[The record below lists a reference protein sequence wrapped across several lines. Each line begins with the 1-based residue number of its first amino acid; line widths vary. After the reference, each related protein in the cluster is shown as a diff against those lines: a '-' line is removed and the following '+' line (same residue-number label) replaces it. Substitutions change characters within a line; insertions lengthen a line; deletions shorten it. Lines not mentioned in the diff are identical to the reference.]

1 MKKIKTMGKGN
12 RMKPHD
18 ALREYINKSELR
30 IISNS
35 FRVRMSK
42 TIVKNFDAG
51 LYDSV
56 LKEHKKCIRELKSL
70 NIKYPANA
78 VPVFYMYIVP
88 DDKFVELL
96 DYPYKN
102 TKGGG
107 RPVASYDM
115 DGFNSAYGTSQNL
128 LLDNGKINVTKH
140 VNHIHEY
147 AHLIHQQF
155 RFCQQIF
162 SEGFAELIPWYAL
175 EYERKVPEHCIAMSE
190 LDKIYTAN
198 ELLESVVFSDK
209 VSGKTC
215 SFQASYIS
223 SYLWSRAVAEHI
235 RVKYKLSRKQA
246 VQKLLELYAFTKYG
260 KQWFISE
267 LAEILGMNAEKLLDS
282 TEYQIKML
290 KQIEKEIKG

>member
-1 MKKIKTMGKGN
+1 
-12 RMKPHD
+12 MKPHD

-30 IISNS
+30 IISND

-42 TIVKNFDAG
+42 TIAKSFDSG

-56 LKEHKKCIRELKSL
+56 LNEHKKCIRELKSL
-70 NIKYPANA
+70 DIKYPANA
-78 VPVFYMYIVP
+78 KPVFYMYIVP
-88 DDKFVELL
+88 DDRFIELL
-96 DYPYKN
+96 DFPYKN

-128 LLDNGKINVTKH
+128 LLDNGKISVTKH
-140 VNHIHEY
+140 INHIHEY

-155 RFCQQIF
+155 RVCPRIF
-162 SEGFAELIPWYAL
+162 GEGFAELIPWYAL
-175 EYERKVPEHCIAMSE
+175 EYEKKEPEHFKAMSA

-198 ELLESVVFSDK
+198 ELLESVAFSDK
-209 VSGKTC
+209 VPEKTC
-215 SFQASYIS
+215 SFQPSYIS
-223 SYLWSRAVAEHI
+223 SYLLSRAIAERI
-235 RVKYKLSRKQA
+235 RIKYKLSRKQA
-246 VQKLLELYAFTKYG
+246 IQKLLELYGFTKYG
-260 KQWFISE
+260 KQWFILE
-267 LAEILGMNAEKLLDS
+267 LAEILGMNAEKLLNS